1 MMCKTYFCVT
11 YKICKIIYI
20 PYHCSMKKTFLTLG
34 LLATT
39 TFGADAQKIR
49 NSATKAKNVPKIAW
63 SLHTALADSL
73 KKEIISAVSEY
84 TKVYGYP
91 HTSLR
96 VQDTAI

>member
-1 MMCKTYFCVT
+1 
-11 YKICKIIYI
+11 
-20 PYHCSMKKTFLTLG
+20 MKKTFLTLG